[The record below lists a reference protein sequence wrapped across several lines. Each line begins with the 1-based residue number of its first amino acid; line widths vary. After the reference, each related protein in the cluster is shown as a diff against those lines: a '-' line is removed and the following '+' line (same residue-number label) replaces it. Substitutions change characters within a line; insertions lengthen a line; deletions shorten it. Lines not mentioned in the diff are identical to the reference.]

1 MRNEY
6 KDFERFTFFQK
17 ITEEENDSL
26 KRQIEDL
33 RDQLNDK
40 DLELKNYHRTLT
52 DLEQKLNETQNVKI
66 LFELYIFN
74 LDFID

>member
-6 KDFERFTFFQK
+6 KDFKRFPFFQK

>member
-1 MRNEY
+1 M
-6 KDFERFTFFQK
+6 
-17 ITEEENDSL
+17 

-40 DLELKNYHRTLT
+40 DLELKNYHRTIT

-66 LFELYIFN
+66 LFEL
-74 LDFID
+74 